1 MKIIP
6 LTQGKFAMVDD
17 ADFERLNQWKWYAN
31 WDGFNWYA
39 KRNIKTQKG
48 KTVLFL
54 HKAVFGPVVDGYEV
68 DHRNGD
74 TLDCRNQSLRQCTG
88 SQNCANRR
96 NHKLGK
102 SGFRGVIFR
111 NGRPKPWIASIGSRS
126 ICNYESLGSFK
137 TAIEAAKAYNVA
149 ALKRYGEFSILND
162 LSKYETTEKQ
172 TAGTA

>member
-31 WDGFNWYA
+31 WDG
-39 KRNIKTQKG
+39 
-48 KTVLFL
+48 
-54 HKAVFGPVVDGYEV
+54 
-68 DHRNGD
+68 
-74 TLDCRNQSLRQCTG
+74 
-88 SQNCANRR
+88 
-96 NHKLGK
+96 
-102 SGFRGVIFR
+102 
-111 NGRPKPWIASIGSRS
+111 
-126 ICNYESLGSFK
+126 LGSFK